1 MKMLLVQ
8 RIDFTLGE
16 CVHQSSLGLFSYSL
30 QPMVGMEWAWVL
42 LGGFLLGPG
51 SCVSPLVP
59 FGSRKR
65 YMVCCAAAVLR
76 LEGLVALCCLVV
88 VLALTQRGESR

>member
-1 MKMLLVQ
+1 MLLVQ

-42 LGGFLLGPG
+42 FGRVSAG
-51 SCVSPLVP
+51 SWQLCEPS
-59 FGSRKR
+59 GS
-65 YMVCCAAAVLR
+65 LR
-76 LEGLVALCCLVV
+76 V
-88 VLALTQRGESR
+88 